1 MLGEQ
6 LGQRLVQALAGRR
19 QGNVSRQG
27 DPLDCRTGLL
37 HETSAILSGSKHA
50 SSLPRTPPLQA
61 RSLPETMISR
71 LPTVLLL
78 ALTVLVL
85 AACSR
90 GDRIQQAP
98 AEILYERGIGNLDSG
113 NYRNAIGYLEML
125 EARFPFSNQA
135 RQAQLDLIY
144 AYFRNGDRESALDRA
159 QQFVR
164 ENPTH
169 PRVDYALYMQGLI
182 NFERTPTVVDR
193 WLRVDLDA
201 RPPQFT
207 LESFSAFQQLVQ
219 RFPSSEYVPDA
230 IERMAYLRN
239 RLAAYEIAVARFYM
253 QRGAYAAALNRARY
267 MIETYPEAP
276 QTREALEVQ
285 VEAYDRLGLQDLAA
299 DTRRLLEE
307 NFPGTGRRGRGS

>member
-1 MLGEQ
+1 
-6 LGQRLVQALAGRR
+6 
-19 QGNVSRQG
+19 
-27 DPLDCRTGLL
+27 
-37 HETSAILSGSKHA
+37 
-50 SSLPRTPPLQA
+50 
-61 RSLPETMISR
+61 MISR

-182 NFERTPTVVDR
+182 NFERTPTVIDR

>member
-1 MLGEQ
+1 
-6 LGQRLVQALAGRR
+6 
-19 QGNVSRQG
+19 
-27 DPLDCRTGLL
+27 
-37 HETSAILSGSKHA
+37 
-50 SSLPRTPPLQA
+50 
-61 RSLPETMISR
+61 MIPR
-71 LPTVLLL
+71 LPTLPLLIL
-78 ALTVLVL
+78 IALVL

-98 AEILYERGIGNLDSG
+98 AEILYERGVGNLDSG
-113 NYRNAIGYLEML
+113 NFRNAIGYLEML

-182 NFERTPTVVDR
+182 NFERTPTIVDR

-201 RPPQFT
+201 RPPQHT

-230 IERMAYLRN
+230 IERMTYLRN
-239 RLAAYEIAVARFYM
+239 RLAAYEVEVARFYM
-253 QRGAYAAALNRARY
+253 RRGAYAAALNRARY
-267 MIETYPEAP
+267 TVETYPEAP
-276 QTREALEVQ
+276 HTREALEVQ
-285 VEAYDRLGLQDLAA
+285 IEAYERLGMRDLAA
-299 DTRRLLEE
+299 DTRRVLEY
-307 NFPGTGRRGRGS
+307 NFSTRR